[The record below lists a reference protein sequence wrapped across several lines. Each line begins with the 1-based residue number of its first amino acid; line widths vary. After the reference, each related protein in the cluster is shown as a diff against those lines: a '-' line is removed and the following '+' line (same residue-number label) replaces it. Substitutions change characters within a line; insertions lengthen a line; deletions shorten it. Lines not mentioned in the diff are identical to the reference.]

1 MGIAAEKV
9 RAVAQNPKPRA
20 PKSRAGAQ
28 KQLPLRPAGPDTVR
42 ALLDWYAA
50 ERRDLPWRYAPR
62 KKADPYRVWLSEI
75 MLQQTTVKAV
85 IPYFEKFTHRWPTVS
100 DLAAASLEEVLQMWA
115 GLGYYS
121 RARNL
126 KKCADAVAADFAGTF
141 PASEAE
147 LQKLPGIG
155 PYTAAAIAAIAF
167 GEKATPVDGNVE
179 RVIARLFAVR
189 TPLPAAKSEIK
200 HLAATL
206 TPSRRAGDFAQAM
219 MDLGSEICSPK
230 RPSCLMCPVQQ
241 DCAANAH
248 GIAELLPLKGEKA
261 ARPIRRGI
269 AFLVQREDGAVL
281 LRQRPEAG
289 LLGSMLEVPS
299 TPWHEARPAIKEAL
313 RNAPVSAEW
322 WEQPGI
328 VVHVFTHFRLEMTVL
343 RALVPEDASLTLWAE
358 PERCRWVKR
367 RDLHGEALPSVM
379 KKIIAHGLH
388 AP

>member
-20 PKSRAGAQ
+20 QKPRAGVQ

-230 RPSCLMCPVQQ
+230 RPSCLMCPLQQ